1 MVANPKLISNPLLT
15 SSMHGKLSPALEEN
29 VQNAH
34 NCQWLGV
41 RSAIKEWQALTKDK
55 LILQAIT
62 KGVRAPLHSFP
73 KPNTAKLRPCKPH
86 PEITK
91 TIGEYLQS
99 QAVRLLNPHEIQSTN
114 YWVPIFGREKKDSE
128 KVRLITDLR
137 DLNNCHNIQQ
147 HKPQT
152 WKQVVELTQDQSLT
166 WGVTLDLKAYY
177 HHLQLHNSTARW
189 IRFQYQ
195 DKAYQAIGMPFG
207 WSMAPFWSHRLAK
220 PIRQRLQEQGIP
232 HAWFV
237 DDVLIL
243 GQSAQQA
250 AQNATYLVK
259 LLTSLGIQINKDK
272 SMTEPAQQFKY
283 LGHHWDL
290 QHNKIHPIPEKITKA
305 IKAVKHQIKGNVCT
319 AKHMASLA
327 GMLLDQVKS
336 NVALWGLPKQLM
348 RSAGHIVAI
357 NKRHLHHP
365 SLKQLWHTS
374 LPKRHLPYLPQL
386 LLQSLTAL
394 QHPISLQLRP
404 NSHLQL
410 ILQTDASDQ
419 GWGASLIRDGKEI
432 ANCAQHW
439 TPDQRALHITHREGS
454 SLSPSSPQSPRSH
467 SPKLLPFNPSR
478 RHINSINLEQGIQDH
493 RNEQTHHTGADNI
506 DPERGPGEE
515 QPHTR
520 QNEHPCRLPEPP
532 ARRQKLSPEQ
542 GSLQRDLQSPQLQAH
557 SGSVREQT
565 EQTGDRTFVL
575 GG

>member
-1 MVANPKLISNPLLT
+1 
-15 SSMHGKLSPALEEN
+15 MHGNLSPALEEN
-29 VQNAH
+29 VQHAH
-34 NCQWLGV
+34 NCQWLGI
-41 RSAIKEWQALTKDK
+41 RSALAKWQALTKDTM
-55 LILQAIT
+55 ILQAIA

-73 KPNTAKLRPCKPH
+73 KPSTEKLRTCKPH

-99 QAVRLLNPHEIQSTN
+99 QAIRLLNPQEIQSTN
-114 YWVPIFGREKKDSE
+114 YWVPVFGREKKDSE

-137 DLNNCHNIQQ
+137 DLNNCHEIQQ

-152 WKQVVELTQDQSLT
+152 WKQVVDLTQDNSLT

-177 HHLQLHNSTARW
+177 HHLQLHSSTARW
-189 IRFQYQ
+189 IRFKYQ
-195 DKAYQAIGMPFG
+195 DQAYQAIGMPFG

-243 GQSAQQA
+243 GRSAQEA

-272 SMTEPAQQFKY
+272 SMKDPAQQFTY
-283 LGHHWDL
+283 LGHNWDL
-290 QHNKIHPIPEKITKA
+290 QNNKIHPIQEKITKA

-365 SLKQLWHTS
+365 TLKQLWHTS
-374 LPKRHLPYLPQL
+374 LPKRYLPYLPEL

-394 QHPISLQLRP
+394 QHPTSIQLRP
-404 NSHLQL
+404 NSHLTL

-439 TPDQRALHITHREGS
+439 TPDQRALHITHREGLAS
-454 SLSPSSPQSPRSH
+454 ALAVHNLQDHIPQNCSLSIQADATSTVSTWNKGSKIIGMNKHITPELIILTQKGVLVRSH
-467 SPKLLPFNPSR
+467 HIAGKINTRSDYLSRQPDAKNYRLHPAVFREICTKLNYKPNLDQFAN
-478 RHINSINLEQGIQDH
+478 RHNKQMKKFCSWW
-493 RNEQTHHTGADNI
+493 
-506 DPERGPGEE
+506 
-515 QPHTR
+515 
-520 QNEHPCRLPEPP
+520 
-532 ARRQKLSPEQ
+532 
-542 GSLQRDLQSPQLQAH
+542 
-557 SGSVREQT
+557 V
-565 EQTGDRTFVL
+565 DRTTR
-575 GG
+575 GNTWEQN